1 MPARVMFLTAERRKS
16 CSNTETPATA
26 HILPHETRK
35 SNTGSRPY
43 VKTKSSRSR
52 LPARGL
58 KTLVGT
64 KPASGDVRNIPIS
77 AYAKTCAPRFYS
89 EEGNRW
95 LRNTSGLGKPTSID
109 MLRAIQGERK
119 LTEGQE
125 VEFEFGAHGGKRAS
139 CSEFSV
145 GCKNPQPAA
154 RFHLSTFARI

>member
-1 MPARVMFLTAERRKS
+1 MSCFLPPSA
-16 CSNTETPATA
+16 
-26 HILPHETRK
+26 
-35 SNTGSRPY
+35 GSRVATQKLQQRHTSYPMRLGSPIPGRGQ